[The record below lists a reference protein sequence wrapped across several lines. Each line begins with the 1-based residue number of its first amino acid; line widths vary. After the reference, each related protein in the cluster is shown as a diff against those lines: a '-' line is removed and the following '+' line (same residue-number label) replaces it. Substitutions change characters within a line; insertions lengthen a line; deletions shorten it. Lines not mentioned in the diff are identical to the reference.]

1 MAVTMRTVRPFYFE
15 HIEYDSLHDAVHG
28 YTVVIDET
36 LRLDRLELYELNETI
51 SDQIDAAALKQARAE
66 YNDR

>member
-1 MAVTMRTVRPFYFE
+1 MAVTMRTVRPYYFE

-36 LRLDRLELYELNETI
+36 MRLDRLELYELNETI

>member
-1 MAVTMRTVRPFYFE
+1 MAVTMRTVRPYYFE

>member
-1 MAVTMRTVRPFYFE
+1 MRTVRPYYFE

>member
-1 MAVTMRTVRPFYFE
+1 MRTVRPYYFE

-36 LRLDRLELYELNETI
+36 MRLDRLELYELNETI